1 MYQKKYKYNSIIYSN
16 TLIVYGRIE
25 NSMFSFKE
33 ISKSLI
39 FFLLLFL
46 SKKMMSYVFYYLV
59 PKTND

>member
-16 TLIVYGRIE
+16 TLIIEGKIE

-59 PKTND
+59 SKTND